1 MKIYM
6 ALNLGS
12 KTTYEHEL
20 FKTHKSFRS
29 CVLGSVKVRRII
41 LSAEIKRFECYL

>member
-6 ALNLGS
+6 ALNLGI

-20 FKTHKSFRS
+20 FKTHKSLRS
-29 CVLGSVKVRRII
+29 CVLGSAEVR
-41 LSAEIKRFECYL
+41 

>member
-6 ALNLGS
+6 ALNLGI

-29 CVLGSVKVRRII
+29 CVLGSAEVR
-41 LSAEIKRFECYL
+41 